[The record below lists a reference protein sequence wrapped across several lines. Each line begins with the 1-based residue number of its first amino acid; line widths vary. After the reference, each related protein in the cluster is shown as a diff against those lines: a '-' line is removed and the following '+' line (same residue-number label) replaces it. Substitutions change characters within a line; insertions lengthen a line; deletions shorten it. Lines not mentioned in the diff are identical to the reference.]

1 MEAPGDRRDPYRD
14 RLKFQLPDGQHV
26 ILRPAETSD
35 ENLLRHFFS
44 RMSASDLRS
53 RFLTTVPPRNGPL
66 TTQLIQS
73 LKKGSIGL
81 LALGGDGEDVWGI
94 GQLHPDSTGRS
105 SEFAVLVRSDMKG
118 RGIGW
123 ALLNQLLECARRR
136 DISLVTGLV
145 LMENTTMLKMCR
157 ELGFTTEPL
166 SVASHV
172 ASVRIC
178 TKPLGNR

>member
-1 MEAPGDRRDPYRD
+1 M
-14 RLKFQLPDGQHV
+14 
-26 ILRPAETSD
+26 LRSAETSD
-35 ENLLRHFFS
+35 EDLLREFFS
-44 RMSASDLRS
+44 RVSASDLRS

-81 LALGGDGEDVWGI
+81 LVLGDDGDDVWGV
-94 GQLHPDSTGRS
+94 GQLHPDSTGGS
-105 SEFAVLVRSDMKG
+105 AEFAVLVRSDMKG

-123 ALLNQLLECARRR
+123 ALLNQLLECARRG
-136 DISLVTGLV
+136 DVSLVTGLV
-145 LMENTTMLKMCR
+145 LLENTTMLKMCR
-157 ELGFTTEPL
+157 ELGFTIEPL

-178 TKPLGNR
+178 TKSSKDR